1 MAQPD
6 VSDGKHADL
15 EAKAE
20 AEHEVEIKRLDE
32 DIDKSMA
39 NLLKAIQRELTS
51 REWYIWVD
59 ERTMVL
65 QIVCNEVAPSRFEAA
80 NSQADFCTQDAILH
94 EDIVMYWLGLAKDI
108 SELAAKA
115 RTVIEYH
122 IGEPEKQKEI
132 IALTAD
138 LLRAG
143 EEIGLAN
150 THAAAVKGVA
160 ENRVSIS
167 DMETAAL
174 EAQIDADVLLFQ
186 ALSRKIMVFGTRIG
200 DNEAAVEALR
210 SARKV
215 VTIDIEAA
223 IKHIIAI
230 QPWIDFI
237 NNEERILAILHRQT
251 AQEYDEAKLRAEEI
265 ISTIIKLGEMVSSL
279 LKYESKA
286 PPKKKIASLMDEDR
300 FAAAALQPDLHD
312 RICRAKQNPPRRR
325 RKSRLREPELKP
337 PSQN

>member
-39 NLLKAIQRELTS
+39 NLLKAIQRELSS
-51 REWYIWVD
+51 RE
-59 ERTMVL
+59 
-65 QIVCNEVAPSRFEAA
+65 C
-80 NSQADFCTQDAILH
+80 
-94 EDIVMYWLGLAKDI
+94 
-108 SELAAKA
+108 
-115 RTVIEYH
+115 
-122 IGEPEKQKEI
+122 
-132 IALTAD
+132 
-138 LLRAG
+138 
-143 EEIGLAN
+143 
-150 THAAAVKGVA
+150 
-160 ENRVSIS
+160 

-174 EAQIDADVLLFQ
+174 EAQIDADVLLFR
-186 ALSRKIMVFGTRIG
+186 ALSRKIVVFETRIG
-200 DNEAAVEALR
+200 DNEAAIEALR

-237 NNEERILAILHRQT
+237 NNEERILAILHKQEQT
-251 AQEYDEAKLRAEEI
+251 AREYDEAKLRAEEI

-279 LKYESKA
+279 LK
-286 PPKKKIASLMDEDR
+286 LMDEDR
-300 FAAAALQPDLHD
+300 FAAADLQPDLHD
-312 RICRAKQNPPRRR
+312 KICRAKQNPPRRR
-325 RKSRLREPELKP
+325 RNFEDRLLEIRSFYTGEGWKYHIEHETAIMSMLRNPAEVLERAKSAGILGEMKAGIPRIRMHAEQTQVVAGDFQTMIEALSIDRGMQTEMMAIAERLLEADQKIKEAIETAAQDQAVDVTPAEE
-337 PSQN
+337 SSAEAVD